1 MDEKP
6 DFLQMTS
13 NEDDLAAT
21 ETTTDTGTDVTVKR
35 ERSTVTFMG
44 NNYDLTAVV
53 AVTVGGVVLLSCFT
67 CNIGWYCLPFIP
79 IILGIITLVS
89 AQDSVDPERTK
100 LLSWISIG
108 SGAAIII
115 LAALMIVAYFLFLFF
130 VIGMESMSM
139 SG

>member
-1 MDEKP
+1 
-6 DFLQMTS
+6 MTS
-13 NEDDLAAT
+13 NEEDPAPA
-21 ETTTDTGTDVTVKR
+21 ETITDSETDVTPKR

-67 CNIGWYCLPFIP
+67 CNMGWYCLPFIP

-115 LAALMIVAYFLFLFF
+115 LAALMIIAYFLFIFF
-130 VIGMESMSM
+130 AVGMESMS
-139 SG
+139 GFGG